1 MDLKMKRIYGVDMGG
16 TTIKLGCFDPLGV
29 LQEKWEIPTRKEE
42 NGRYVFDDIAAAVKG
57 HIQGSGLSL
66 QAVAGIGI
74 GLPASVREDGY
85 IEQCVNIGFRELFP
99 AAELSRRLEQ
109 LPVAC
114 ANDANV
120 AALGEAWKGGG
131 AGYDSMFLIT
141 LGTGVGGGAIC
152 GGKILTGSKGLAGE
166 IGHMIVRPEEAE
178 VCNCGNRGCLEQVAS
193 ATGLVREAGRILA
206 ESEAASILRQVQP
219 LTAKD
224 VLDAAKT
231 GDSLAVQAAERMG
244 FYLAWAMSS
253 VTHILDPAVFVLG
266 GGVSMAGSYLIDCI
280 RGPYERMTNLS
291 SRKAEIHL
299 AVLGND
305 AGIYGAA
312 RLMLE
317 EGLF

>member
-1 MDLKMKRIYGVDMGG
+1 MKRIYGVDVGG
-16 TTIKLGCFDPLGV
+16 TSIKLGCFDLLGV
-29 LQEKWEIPTRKEE
+29 LLDKWEIPTRKEG
-42 NGRYVFDDIAAAVKG
+42 NGRHIFDDIAAAVRG
-57 HIQGSGLSL
+57 HIQAPGLSL
-66 QAVAGIGI
+66 EEVAGIGM
-74 GLPASVREDGY
+74 GVPASVREDGY
-85 IEQCVNIGFRELFP
+85 IEHCVNIGWRNAYP
-99 AAELSRRLEQ
+99 AAALSRRLDQ
-109 LPVAC
+109 LPVSC
-114 ANDANV
+114 TNDANV

-166 IGHMIVRPEEAE
+166 VGHMVVRPDETE
-178 VCNCGNRGCLEQVAS
+178 VCNCGNHGCLEQVAS

-206 ESEAASILRQVQP
+206 KSEAASILRQVQP

-224 VLDAAKT
+224 ILDAAKA
-231 GDSLAVQAAERMG
+231 GDALAVQAAECMG

-266 GGVSMAGSYLIDCI
+266 GGVSKAGSYLIDCI
-280 RGPYERMTNLS
+280 RAPYERMTNLS
-291 SRKAEIHL
+291 SRKAEIRL

-317 EGLF
+317 EDLS